1 MSKSGWAKLAEQA
14 NTNKPE
20 VSHSAVVDIL
30 CAVLGVRFEPDDSG
44 TMGLNDLIEKS
55 GFSEE
60 VILKVSQNLDAVFD
74 TELLPPETPDIGS
87 IFGIEFKTSGF
98 GVNGDPIMTTADIA
112 KETGLSFGE
121 VNDRIAA
128 SGLLLTDVAELPA
141 IH

>member
-1 MSKSGWAKLAEQA
+1 MSKSGWSQLVGIANAKTH
-14 NTNKPE
+14 NIT
-20 VSHSAVVDIL
+20 HSDAVDIL
-30 CAVLGVRFEPDDSG
+30 CTVLGIRFEADDTG
-44 TMGLNDLIEKS
+44 TMGISDLVEKS
-55 GFSEE
+55 GFSYE
-60 VILKVSQNLDAVFD
+60 VVLKISQNLDAVFD
-74 TELLPPETPDIGS
+74 TELLPPETPDISS